1 MSVPRATAS
10 YRIAARVV
18 IVLVRLVR
26 WRLDIRGTEHIPRR
40 GGAIVAFNHHSFADA
55 FMCGWGVWRHVGRP
69 IRFLGK
75 AELFQMPVLGWLL
88 RSAKQV
94 PVERGSRVGR
104 QRALAAAVQ
113 ALRDGEIIAVAPE
126 QTISESFDLLPF
138 RTGATRMA
146 RDAGVPIVPS
156 VGWGSQRFYT
166 KGGKPHSPFG
176 LHILV
181 RYGAPITVGPDD
193 DLVEATQRL
202 HDAMAQML
210 DAAQREYPVKPRPG
224 SDWWVPRRLGGS
236 APDHADVLR
245 KHLEQEAAW
254 RDAQAATDEQRQAG

>member
-1 MSVPRATAS
+1 MPAPTATAT
-10 YRIAARVV
+10 YRIAARTV
-18 IVLVRLVR
+18 IMLVRLVG

-40 GGAIVAFNHHSFADA
+40 GGAIVAFNHHSFADF
-55 FMCGWGVWRHVGRP
+55 FMCGWAVWHDVRRP

-75 AELFQMPVLGWLL
+75 AELFRMPVVGWVL
-88 RSAKQV
+88 RSMRQV

-104 QRALAAAVQ
+104 QRALQAAVQ

-126 QTISESFDLLPF
+126 QTISESFELLPF
-138 RTGATRMA
+138 RTGAARMA
-146 RDAGVPIVPS
+146 QEAGVPIVPS

-181 RYGAPITVGPDD
+181 RYGPPITVGPDD
-193 DLVEATQRL
+193 DLVEVTQRL
-202 HDAMAQML
+202 RDVMAQML
-210 DAAQREYPVKPRPG
+210 DAAQREYPVRPRPG
-224 SDWWVPRRLGGS
+224 NDWWVPRRLGGS

-245 KHLEQEAAW
+245 EHLEQEAAW
-254 RDAQAATDEQRQAG
+254 RDGQVDGSEERRAG